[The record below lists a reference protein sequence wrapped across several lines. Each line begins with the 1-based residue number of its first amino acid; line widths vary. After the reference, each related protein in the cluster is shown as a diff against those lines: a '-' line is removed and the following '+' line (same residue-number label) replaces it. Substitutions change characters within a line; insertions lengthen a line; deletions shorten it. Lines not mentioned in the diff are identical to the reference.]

1 MKLKSP
7 KVFAKVILILTFF
20 WLTLTLAIGVWW
32 LYLILK
38 LGNQIPGNEGERVA
52 NMILWEG
59 SFFFLLLILSSGALA
74 FFYLRHVK
82 QTRSMQIFFLSL
94 THELKTPLASIRLQA
109 EVLQEKLSDIFLQ
122 NPNAATVMQRL
133 IGDTMQLENK
143 MDKILQLS
151 QLERDSELM
160 FEQID
165 LQPFIESVAQKW
177 ANRINV
183 KIDAPTDCRAF
194 VDEFAFELVL
204 RNLLENTQKHNKNET
219 VSIKIKPAA
228 ELWEIQYRD
237 GSSFSGDITKL
248 ATIFYK
254 HQSPRGSGIG
264 LYLSRSLM
272 QKMGGNLLF
281 SLENNL
287 FLQTLMIPKVTS
299 NE

>member
-1 MKLKSP
+1 
-7 KVFAKVILILTFF
+7 
-20 WLTLTLAIGVWW
+20 
-32 LYLILK
+32 
-38 LGNQIPGNEGERVA
+38 
-52 NMILWEG
+52 
-59 SFFFLLLILSSGALA
+59 
-74 FFYLRHVK
+74 
-82 QTRSMQIFFLSL
+82 
-94 THELKTPLASIRLQA
+94 
-109 EVLQEKLSDIFLQ
+109 
-122 NPNAATVMQRL
+122 
-133 IGDTMQLENK
+133 
-143 MDKILQLS
+143 
-151 QLERDSELM
+151 
-160 FEQID
+160 
-165 LQPFIESVAQKW
+165 
-177 ANRINV
+177 
-183 KIDAPTDCRAF
+183 
-194 VDEFAFELVL
+194 
-204 RNLLENTQKHNKNET
+204 LENTQKHNKNET